1 MGFLVT
7 RLGLPAATG
16 GAGSGVAT
24 LGSVA
29 TAGSASGSVAG
40 GSGSVAVSGVGSGT
54 VGNSADMSIS
64 SGSFSLSLC
73 LMAPFILG
81 RLLAS
86 KLAGGFTGFRC
97 TRMVELQPE
106 LILNRALP
114 LSLDFISV
122 ITVGFCYMIRSDEL
136 LLELIALSFLSSPI
150 L

>member
-1 MGFLVT
+1 MSFLVT

-40 GSGSVAVSGVGSGT
+40 GSGSVAASVVGSGT
-54 VGNSADMSIS
+54 VGNSVGMSNS

-86 KLAGGFTGFRC
+86 KLAG
-97 TRMVELQPE
+97 
-106 LILNRALP
+106 ALP
-114 LSLDFISV
+114 GSAV
-122 ITVGFCYMIRSDEL
+122 HEW
-136 LLELIALSFLSSPI
+136 
-150 L
+150 